1 MLDTRNT
8 GVLITNEPLV
18 IDNWD
23 EKANDLK
30 VFKLREK
37 YALAMYEQGRAVAV
51 AKNISLEPNE
61 IFNNPQ
67 IVIDNLPVINR
78 K

>member
-1 MLDTRNT
+1 M
-8 GVLITNEPLV
+8 
-18 IDNWD
+18 
-23 EKANDLK
+23 K

-37 YALAMYEQGRAVAV
+37 YALAAYEQGRAIAI

-67 IVIDNLPVINR
+67 IVIDNLPVIER